1 MEMSQLKQ
9 PIFLKKI
16 KKVINTIPRLEE
28 QIFACRNKKR
38 SDNPLL
44 FIDRK
49 DEERILM
56 SRLQSQQKNEE
67 LASKLESLFH
77 GNELSSPHSIL
88 CFIYWRYTKKIYR
101 LSEDIIS
108 DVANTYVDNIPAQ
121 ILKELPSWS
130 IYVSAENLHTIL
142 PTSYPIHGFFFYPF
156 LDNNGNIIRLFII
169 DDLKQSQGTTGLKEK
184 DVDVVNNIIR
194 IKDSR
199 EGLLDSRKME
209 CIDGEVVV
217 TVNEKLKDF
226 RDREFNLLNAQISMV
241 LYICSQIN
249 DIKEKNQFKRSE
261 KHKKHVHTHHELPAQ
276 NIREWDVGIRMGQAI
291 RQYRQA
297 EPTGKERTT
306 IGSKRPHIRRG
317 HWHTYWTGSKK
328 PELAHERKPRLIWL
342 PPVPVNLEDVNKLPV
357 VITPIDK

>member
-1 MEMSQLKQ
+1 MMKG
-9 PIFLKKI
+9 FLK
-16 KKVINTIPRLEE
+16 PE
-28 QIFACRNKKR
+28 
-38 SDNPLL
+38 
-44 FIDRK
+44 
-49 DEERILM
+49 
-56 SRLQSQQKNEE
+56 SR
-67 LASKLESLFH
+67 
-77 GNELSSPHSIL
+77 
-88 CFIYWRYTKKIYR
+88 
-101 LSEDIIS
+101 
-108 DVANTYVDNIPAQ
+108 DNIPAQ

-184 DVDVVNNIIR
+184 NVDVVNNIIR

-261 KHKKHVHTHHELPAQ
+261 KHKSMFTLTMNYQHKTFGSGTLVFEWGKPYGNIAKQ
-276 NIREWDVGIRMGQAI
+276 NPQGKSGQ
-291 RQYRQA
+291 Q
-297 EPTGKERTT
+297 
-306 IGSKRPHIRRG
+306 
-317 HWHTYWTGSKK
+317 
-328 PELAHERKPRLIWL
+328 
-342 PPVPVNLEDVNKLPV
+342 
-357 VITPIDK
+357 

>member
-16 KKVINTIPRLEE
+16 KKVINTIPGLEE
-28 QIFACRNKKR
+28 QIFAYRNKKR

-121 ILKELPSWS
+121 TLKELPSWS

-156 LDNNGNIIRLFII
+156 LDKNGNIIRLFII

-184 DVDVVNNIIR
+184 NVDVVNNIIR

>member
-1 MEMSQLKQ
+1 M
-9 PIFLKKI
+9 
-16 KKVINTIPRLEE
+16 
-28 QIFACRNKKR
+28 
-38 SDNPLL
+38 
-44 FIDRK
+44 
-49 DEERILM
+49 
-56 SRLQSQQKNEE
+56 
-67 LASKLESLFH
+67 
-77 GNELSSPHSIL
+77 
-88 CFIYWRYTKKIYR
+88 
-101 LSEDIIS
+101 
-108 DVANTYVDNIPAQ
+108 ANTYVDNIPAQ

-249 DIKEKNQFKRSE
+249 DIKEKINLNGQKSTKSMFTLTMNYQ
-261 KHKKHVHTHHELPAQ
+261 HKTFGSGTLVFEWGKPYGNIAKQ
-276 NIREWDVGIRMGQAI
+276 NPQ
-291 RQYRQA
+291 
-297 EPTGKERTT
+297 ERADNN
-306 IGSKRPHIRRG
+306 R
-317 HWHTYWTGSKK
+317 
-328 PELAHERKPRLIWL
+328 
-342 PPVPVNLEDVNKLPV
+342 
-357 VITPIDK
+357 